1 MCSTFDLMSLVLVLP
16 DFLVCFISYC
26 DLTYDLAH
34 LSMTLKSVVG
44 GWVSQWV
51 NEARGVVDATPRLE
65 SLEAAGLTNI
75 QRLGIL
81 TQFCTQSQNFA
92 KSPLCLAELGF

>member
-34 LSMTLKSVVG
+34 LSMTEKSVVG

-51 NEARGVVDATPRLE
+51 NEARVVVDASRVSGGCGPHKLPETGDSHTILHTKPE
-65 SLEAAGLTNI
+65 FCKKSSLL
-75 QRLGIL
+75 
-81 TQFCTQSQNFA
+81 S
-92 KSPLCLAELGF
+92 